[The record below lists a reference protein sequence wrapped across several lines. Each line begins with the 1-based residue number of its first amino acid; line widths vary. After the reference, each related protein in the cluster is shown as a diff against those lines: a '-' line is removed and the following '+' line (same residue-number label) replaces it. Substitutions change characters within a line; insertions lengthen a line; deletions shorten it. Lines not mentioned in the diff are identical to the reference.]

1 MDFFNNASSLIH
13 GHADPDINAAVSRQL
28 ERGVAFGMPTEAE
41 IALAELLTTQIPSV
55 EQIRFTNS
63 GSEAVMMAIKAAR
76 AHTGRPKIAKFEGC
90 YHGSYDFAEVSLST
104 PKDLWAAADPP
115 ATAYSSGT
123 PQAVLENVVVLPFN
137 DIAAA
142 ERLLARHR
150 RELAAVLLDLM
161 PAQAG
166 LIAASSPF
174 LRRLRELTTEYGMVL
189 IADEII
195 SLRVAPGGMQSL
207 VGVRP
212 DLTAAGKIIGG
223 GFPVG
228 AVGGAA
234 EIMAVFDPRPAARVP
249 HHGTFNANPVTMV
262 AGLAAMEKLTPGV
275 YQRLDRL
282 GHTLRTGLT
291 KALEVAQVPGQV
303 SGVGSLFRI
312 HMHQRPLSD
321 YRSSVETP
329 EERARREVV
338 HHGLLTRGIVVAP
351 VLFGALSTPM
361 GEPEL
366 HAFVDAF
373 GSALGDLRG

>member
-1 MDFFNNASSLIH
+1 MMIRVTPPLETFRSPASASARLYERATRVMPGGNTRITVYHPPYPPYAARGRGAVVVDVEGEERLDFFNNASSLIH
-13 GHADPDINAAVSRQL
+13 GHADPDINEAVSRQL

-41 IALAELLTTQIPSV
+41 IALAELLTMQIPSV
-55 EQIRFTNS
+55 QHIRFTNS

-104 PKDLWAAADPP
+104 PRDLWAASDPP
-115 ATAYSSGT
+115 ATAYASGT
-123 PQAVLENVVVLPFN
+123 PNAVLENVVVLPFN
-137 DIAAA
+137 DISAVD
-142 ERLLARHR
+142 RLLARHR
-150 RELAAVLLDLM
+150 HELAAVLLDLM

-166 LIAASSPF
+166 LVVAASPF
-174 LRRLRELTTEYGMVL
+174 LRRLRELTTEYGILL

-195 SLRVAPGGMQSL
+195 SLRVAPGGMQSR

-234 EIMAVFDPRPAARVP
+234 EIMAVFDPRPAAPRVP

-262 AGLAAMEKLTPGV
+262 AGLAAMQKLTPGV

-282 GHTLRTGLT
+282 GDTLRTRLS
-291 KALEVAQVPGQV
+291 KALEVTQVPGQV
-303 SGVGSLFRI
+303 
-312 HMHQRPLSD
+312 
-321 YRSSVETP
+321 
-329 EERARREVV
+329 
-338 HHGLLTRGIVVAP
+338 
-351 VLFGALSTPM
+351 
-361 GEPEL
+361 
-366 HAFVDAF
+366 
-373 GSALGDLRG
+373 